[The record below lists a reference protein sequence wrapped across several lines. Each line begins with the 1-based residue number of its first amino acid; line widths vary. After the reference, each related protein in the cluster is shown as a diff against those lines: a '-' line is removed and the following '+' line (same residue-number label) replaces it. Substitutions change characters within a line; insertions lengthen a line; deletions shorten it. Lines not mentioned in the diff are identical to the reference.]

1 MGSLQKESWRN
12 TSVLIAETNLKAKE
26 IPFTTFIVEGLVL
39 PVVVKGQQWLG
50 FVEIWEKF

>member
-39 PVVVKGQQWLG
+39 PVVVKGQQGLG
-50 FVEIWEKF
+50 FVEIWAKF